1 MARVTTPSGEQVW
14 RIQTWRGLN
23 ENPDGDTKLRAG
35 EASVCNNWRV
45 TRDGNLHVRP
55 GTRNIVGLLG
65 DYALVEGA
73 DDIYEL
79 QAAGFVRML
88 WSGMTVTPTGII
100 DVTGSRVSLEA
111 ANMPAAAETYKG
123 YYFFRSATQTAR
135 RLVGYSWDAEAG
147 VWALI
152 WRDIKVAG
160 GGTNTAVRGM
170 WSGNVAGEDVF
181 VAACNGKL
189 WKLRETNHEWDRQEI
204 GAIQTT
210 DRVFMFGFAGKLYLL
225 NGTEYKCWDGETL
238 YDVTG
243 YRPLVFIGVQPSG
256 GGTELEQ
263 VNKLNDTRRCWIS
276 PTGTDAT
283 FQLPETGIDSIDYIK
298 YRAGDV
304 PIAEYTADTEAGTI
318 TFTTAPAEGTNTIE
332 IGWSSGTDF
341 RSEITA
347 MRYAELFSGTTD
359 NRVFLYGD
367 GTNIAL
373 YSGID
378 YDGNPTAE
386 YFPDMNVLDIGDK
399 NTPITSL
406 IRHYSRLVAFKTHSA
421 YSVQYS
427 AITLP
432 DGRQTAAF
440 YSTPINR
447 TIGHAAMGQ
456 AQLVLNDPISL
467 HGKDIYDWKNNASYS
482 SNLTVDERQ
491 AKRISD
497 RVAATLSSF
506 TLEECVCYDNN
517 YAQELYVVSGRRA
530 LVWNYA
536 ADAWYLYTNFPA
548 LCLLAIGHEL
558 YIGMEDGYI
567 RRVSNDYRNDNGE
580 AIHAVWRSG
589 SLSFNREWLKKY
601 TLRIFLGIKPERKSF
616 VEMYVN
622 SDRET
627 TIGQSEIQSASSNS
641 ATFVDA
647 DFAEWSFNT
656 AAIPRVTRR
665 KLKAKKYAYCQLVLE
680 SNSAETTAKLTSTD
694 ITVRSTVYAR

>member
-45 TRDGNLHVRP
+45 TRDGNLQVRP

-65 DYALVEGA
+65 DYRLSEGTEE
-73 DDIYEL
+73 IRET
-79 QAAGFVRML
+79 QSESFVRML
-88 WSGMTVTPTGII
+88 WSDMTVSETGII
-100 DVTGSRVSLEA
+100 EVSGERVALTAED
-111 ANMPAAAETYKG
+111 MPAAAETYAG
-123 YYFFRSATQTAR
+123 YYYLRSVTQTAR
-135 RLVGYSWDAEAG
+135 RLVGATWDAEADAW
-147 VWALI
+147 VLI
-152 WRDIKVAG
+152 WHDVTVT
-160 GGTNTAVRGM
+160 GTGANAEVRGM
-170 WSGNVAGEDVF
+170 WSGNVAGNDVF
-181 VAACNGKL
+181 VVACNGNL
-189 WKLRETNHEWDRQEI
+189 WRIWETNHVWNRESI
-204 GAIQTT
+204 GAVQTT
-210 DRVFMFGFAGKLYLL
+210 ERVFMFGFAGKLYLL
-225 NGTEYKCWDGETL
+225 NGAEYKCWDGETL

-243 YRPLVFIGVQPSG
+243 YRPLVTIGVTASG

-263 VNKLNDTRRCWIS
+263 INKLNGTRRCWIS
-276 PTGTDAT
+276 PTGTDTT
-283 FQLPETGIDSIDYIK
+283 FQLPEKDIAAVDYVK

-332 IGWSSGTDF
+332 IGWSVGTDF
-341 RSEITA
+341 RSQITA

-386 YFPDMNVLDIGDK
+386 YFPDLNVLDVGDE

-406 IRHYSRLVAFKTHSA
+406 IRHYSRLVAFKTHSS
-421 YSVQYS
+421 YSIQYS

-440 YSTPINR
+440 YSTPVNR
-447 TIGHAAMGQ
+447 TIGNVAPGQ
-456 AQLVLNDPISL
+456 VQLVLNDPISL
-467 HGKDIYDWKNNASYS
+467 HGKDVYSWRNNASYS

-491 AKRISD
+491 ARRISD
-497 RVAATLSSF
+497 RVAATLATFS
-506 TLEECVCYDNN
+506 LESCICYDNN
-517 YAQELYVVSGRRA
+517 YAQELYIVNEGRA

-548 LCLLAIGHEL
+548 RCLLAIDREM
-558 YIGMEDGYI
+558 YIGMADGYI
-567 RRVSNDYRNDNGE
+567 RRVSNDYRNDNGT

-627 TIGQSEIQSASSNS
+627 TIGQSEIQSASSNT

-647 DFAEWSFNT
+647 DFSQWSFNT

-680 SNSAETTAKLTSTD
+680 SNSSDTTAKLTSTD